1 MLTQHLASA
10 IVKRTMSI
18 MDSNVN
24 VMDQTGRILASGDTF
39 RIGQLH
45 DGARKVMEQNATIEI
60 SSSDVNRW
68 GGSLPGINL
77 PIRFRD
83 DIVGVIGIT
92 GEPELIR
99 SYSQLVQMGAE
110 LTLEQAFLTRE
121 IERNDRLRDDVIS
134 HLLLGTDKD
143 QAYVKERAQSFKIN
157 TSETYAV
164 ILISIPFKDSL
175 SVKTIENWIKSW
187 LMQGDELLNLYT
199 NQFIILKMQRVSK
212 LANDEKL
219 KSFVEQKL
227 QNVAFP
233 EVTIAVGPYQDGVE
247 GWRKSFEI
255 AQKVR
260 ETADTLYPHGGVW
273 DQQSL
278 GISLLCY
285 QLLREAEEE
294 SNKISGNYRRLFLE
308 NDGQVLHE
316 TFITFVKENGEM
328 AKTADKLFIH
338 RNTLAYRLEK
348 IHTITGKNPKN
359 LQDLIELTVGQVLYL
374 LSR

>member
-24 VMDQTGRILASGDTF
+24 VMDQTGTILASGDTF

-45 DGARKVMEQNATIEI
+45 DGARQVMEQNATIEI

-285 QLLREAEEE
+285 QFLREAEEE